1 MRADELVTEVRKN
14 RKVIKE
20 LKEEILVLNNR
31 TNGHSKGFMTSNSKI
46 LFILQELEEIKKRL
60 PKPVIP
66 EVVII
71 PKKTRVKK

>member
-1 MRADELVTEVRKN
+1 MRADELVTEVRNN

-20 LKEEILVLNNR
+20 LKDEILVLNNR
-31 TNGHSKGFMTSNSKI
+31 TNGHSKGFMTLHTKMEAMR
-46 LFILQELEEIKKRL
+46 QELEEIKKRL